1 MVYYDLSKILAGI
14 PISFLCG
21 IFASLL
27 ISIERILISSVP
39 FTVKHALNEYRG
51 KTLKEYLI
59 LAKFGDFSSPI
70 TCFIGVTTFFI
81 IFILLSYV
89 LLSGQIRLYVFLVML
104 AGFFVS
110 QRFLVRY
117 LELGVRVIIAFVIFC
132 VAKFAFVFQK
142 IIVFIFKKLKFR
154 RKAEKTIDNRLEIL

>member
-27 ISIERILISSVP
+27 ISIERIFISCVP
-39 FTVKHALNEYRG
+39 FTVKHALSKERG
-51 KTLKEYLI
+51 KQLKEYLSF
-59 LAKFGDFSSPI
+59 AKYDDFSSPI

-104 AGFFVS
+104 SGFFVS

-117 LELGVRVIIAFVIFC
+117 LELGVRVISVFVIFC
-132 VAKFAFVFQK
+132 ATQFAIILQK
-142 IIVFIFKKLKFR
+142 IIVFIFKKLKFK